1 MPARE
6 EVLWRQKSRIV
17 AKKEDKNTNLFIK
30 WSMLVKKNY
39 LTIIMR
45 NGETLSNQID
55 IKEGVANVFHKN

>member
-30 WSMLVKKNY
+30 WSMLVKKKLLDYNNEEWRN
-39 LTIIMR
+39 II
-45 NGETLSNQID
+45 
-55 IKEGVANVFHKN
+55 